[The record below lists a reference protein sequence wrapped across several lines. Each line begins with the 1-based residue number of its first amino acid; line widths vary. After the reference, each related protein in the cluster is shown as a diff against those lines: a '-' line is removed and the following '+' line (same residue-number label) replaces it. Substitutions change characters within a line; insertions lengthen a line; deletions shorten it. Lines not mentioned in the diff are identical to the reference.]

1 MGDDLEPDEVS
12 RLLGAEPSLA
22 YRKGELVLVTTRRR
36 PAKSGMWQREC
47 AQLKP
52 SDFNRQVST
61 LLSQLTQ
68 DPKIWERLSKKY
80 RIDLFCGWFMQE
92 ECEGEDISASVLLA
106 LGARH
111 IGIGI
116 DIYAA

>member
-1 MGDDLEPDEVS
+1 
-12 RLLGAEPSLA
+12 
-22 YRKGELVLVTTRRR
+22 
-36 PAKSGMWQREC
+36 
-47 AQLKP
+47 
-52 SDFNRQVST
+52 
-61 LLSQLTQ
+61 
-68 DPKIWERLSKKY
+68 
-80 RIDLFCGWFMQE
+80 MQE